1 MDLHFKVN
9 SWSDSIIDK
18 NCLIL
23 IIQDERYLREK
34 KDYKMEIADKIFN
47 LNVEVY
53 LYAVIKEN
61 DKVSNDLVALVL
73 FYNIYNR
80 KSFENMK
87 NLFKFGKNLDVKLLV
102 GVSNKGGIIKK
113 RKVSKEEGETIAKE
127 NGFDYYEMKEPY
139 EIYKILSTKLYGKYY
154 NKEEKWKIYQI
165 NNLLNE
171 YFNKKID
178 ELKFFEN
185 LKNLLEKSNKFNE
198 IKIDENIILNE
209 TFTLFSNEKSQDI
222 KITSN
227 EFNNIINKLDDKLKT
242 DFLISCLINN
252 AIYQG
257 KLNFKNEI
265 DKIAYESIKEKIL
278 EYPIGENNKD
288 IVEFKDIYNY
298 YKNEEIIFSY
308 KTDYNKNELIP
319 VNVSESNE
327 KYQLELTLIFNQKE
341 EITKSQKIYHTD
353 FRKKLFDVVKKNL
366 SKKLIQNYN
375 DYDIVYM
382 NEYEELKDL
391 LDKKRKEILK
401 KNEKKEKDEDDKNEL
416 LKKKEEDFIKKND
429 IIKKKKVFIN
439 IKKEKKKEKIK
450 KNI

>member
-102 GVSNKGGIIKK
+102 GVSNEGGIIKK

-209 TFTLFSNEKSQDI
+209 TFTLFSNENSQDI

-327 KYQLELTLIFNQKE
+327 KYQLELTLIF
-341 EITKSQKIYHTD
+341 
-353 FRKKLFDVVKKNL
+353 L
-366 SKKLIQNYN
+366 
-375 DYDIVYM
+375 
-382 NEYEELKDL
+382 
-391 LDKKRKEILK
+391 
-401 KNEKKEKDEDDKNEL
+401 
-416 LKKKEEDFIKKND
+416 
-429 IIKKKKVFIN
+429 IKKKKLLKVKKFITQ
-439 IKKEKKKEKIK
+439 ILEK
-450 KNI
+450 NYSML

>member
-102 GVSNKGGIIKK
+102 GVSNEGGIIKK

-165 NNLLNE
+165 
-171 YFNKKID
+171 I
-178 ELKFFEN
+178 
-185 LKNLLEKSNKFNE
+185 
-198 IKIDENIILNE
+198 
-209 TFTLFSNEKSQDI
+209 
-222 KITSN
+222 
-227 EFNNIINKLDDKLKT
+227 
-242 DFLISCLINN
+242 
-252 AIYQG
+252 
-257 KLNFKNEI
+257 
-265 DKIAYESIKEKIL
+265 
-278 EYPIGENNKD
+278 
-288 IVEFKDIYNY
+288 
-298 YKNEEIIFSY
+298 
-308 KTDYNKNELIP
+308 
-319 VNVSESNE
+319 
-327 KYQLELTLIFNQKE
+327 
-341 EITKSQKIYHTD
+341 
-353 FRKKLFDVVKKNL
+353 
-366 SKKLIQNYN
+366 
-375 DYDIVYM
+375 
-382 NEYEELKDL
+382 
-391 LDKKRKEILK
+391 
-401 KNEKKEKDEDDKNEL
+401 
-416 LKKKEEDFIKKND
+416 
-429 IIKKKKVFIN
+429 
-439 IKKEKKKEKIK
+439 
-450 KNI
+450 